1 MFRFEGRLEE
11 IVMCLAGFMVT
22 HLVMITAK
30 AIVGSFVM
38 TLLYSFL
45 SISLN
50 FSRACNDDC
59 HITYVF
65 MCTVEPLI
73 A

>member
-11 IVMCLAGFMVT
+11 IVMCFAGFMVT

-45 SISLN
+45 SISLGHAMMIVILLTFLCVQSN
-50 FSRACNDDC
+50 PS
-59 HITYVF
+59 
-65 MCTVEPLI
+65 
-73 A
+73 